1 MPINRDLLQKLSIK
15 PVLQQT
21 GIGSL
26 PRGIHKMPGLREW
39 VTLESVAFPPVPINR
54 GKNWSI
60 LSLLAVPIKFEDAI
74 SGWIAPWGAVEWGL
88 PEKNVV
94 QKIDLR
100 KHEKT
105 ALLRHPKNIP
115 ASPADANVSI
125 DLKSRTMRENA
136 LFTELDRLLS
146 TPPSDRLNLAVLA
159 PHYAGLLPTLIY
171 SYYHVLIPESR
182 EWLHPDVP
190 AFTLAPLN
198 PSEQELEP
206 NASLTKP
213 AVQAPAREIVKLPVN
228 NWEYPIDLTQHIG
241 TWLRQCLVLAESL
254 QLKDLISELQTLENH
269 WHLPGFRLAVVGEF
283 KRGKSTLIN
292 CLLGRFVV
300 PVGTLSTTAILI
312 SITAGSEDSMEVRF
326 FRNHSEV
333 RPVQESS
340 WNDLLAADLGEGDYL
355 TSDDR
360 EVLAGVQLTLDDT
373 WLRSLDIELLDTPGI
388 GDLNVHRTSLVFD
401 LLNQCDAAV
410 MVISAFAPFSMTEAA
425 FLKEEIMGRHID
437 RILVVVSHLD
447 TITPEQRTR
456 VIDHIRKQ
464 VAEVSEAI
472 PVLPLHP
479 VDSHTTEDQL
489 LDVVKNQIV
498 AMVSKGDRRAWRS
511 QQVAGQL
518 ADHLDNLIE
527 IGRSAIAT
535 ARMDPIAREY
545 AFKQAQA
552 EIQKA
557 EGHWRRIRRELD
569 VRYQQCYQ
577 QLKEKILSVKNELI
591 DVLSFEL
598 SRTPN
603 PKFWWE
609 RELPFCLRRKFP
621 AIGRELEKFLMEV
634 IAQDFVWLQSEVS
647 RTFSVELTKNASELL
662 VAPFQTLGINHD
674 PRQLELP
681 DIQRYRLLTRIGSS
695 AAMIGGYVF
704 GGPVGVVTN
713 LAIALGSEQFLNTNL
728 EEQRQIIAKKLT
740 SIVDQAFDEH
750 CQRVSERLHNLYC
763 QLIEDTKHQQS
774 IWQSTKNAAV
784 QENTFVGANEIAWQQ
799 MIAKASALKSEIIAA
814 LG

>member
-1 MPINRDLLQKLSIK
+1 MSINRDLLQKLSVK

-26 PRGIHKMPGLREW
+26 ARGIHKIPGLREW
-39 VTLESVAFPPVPINR
+39 VTLESVALPPVPVNR
-54 GKNWSI
+54 GKNWGI
-60 LSLLAVPIKFEDAI
+60 VSLLAVPTKFEDG
-74 SGWIAPWGAVEWGL
+74 STGCLAPWGAIEWAL

-100 KHEKT
+100 KHEET
-105 ALLRHPKNIP
+105 ALLRDAKTIP
-115 ASPADANVSI
+115 VSPADGNVSL
-125 DLKSRTMRENA
+125 DLSSRTMRENA
-136 LFTELDRLLS
+136 LFSALDRLLS
-146 TPPSDRLNLAVLA
+146 TPPRDRANLSFFAS
-159 PHYAGLLPTLIY
+159 HYSGLLPAELY
-171 SYYHVLIPESR
+171 PYYHTLIPESR

-190 AFTLAPLN
+190 AFTLTALN
-198 PSEQELEP
+198 SSEEKPEP
-206 NASLTKP
+206 NISSTKV
-213 AVQAPAREIVKLPVN
+213 AVQTPVN
-228 NWEYPIDLTQHIG
+228 RWEYPIDLTQQISK
-241 TWLRQCLVLAESL
+241 WLHKCLMLAESL
-254 QLKDLISELQTLENH
+254 QLKDLSSELQALENH

-292 CLLGRFVV
+292 RLLGRFVV

-312 SITAGSEDSMEVRF
+312 SMIAGSKDCMEVRF
-326 FRNHSEV
+326 SRKHSEV
-333 RPVQESS
+333 RLVQESS
-340 WNDLLAADLGEGDYL
+340 WNDLLATDLAESDCL
-355 TSDDR
+355 TSRDR
-360 EVLAGVQLTLDDT
+360 EVLAGVQLTLDNG
-373 WLRSLDIELLDTPGI
+373 WLRSLDIELIDTPGI
-388 GDLNVHRTSLVFD
+388 GDLNAHHASLVFD

-410 MVISAFAPFSMTEAA
+410 MVISAIAPFSMTEAA
-425 FLKEEIMGRHID
+425 FLKQEMMGRHID

-447 TITPEQRTR
+447 TIALQQRTS
-456 VIDHIRKQ
+456 VMDHIRRR

-479 VDSHTTEDQL
+479 VDSNTTEDKL
-489 LDVVKNQIV
+489 LDVIQNQIV
-498 AMVSKGDRRAWRS
+498 AMVSKCDRRAWRS

-518 ADHLDNLIE
+518 ADHLDNLIK
-527 IGRSAIAT
+527 IGESAIAT
-535 ARMDPIAREY
+535 ARMDPIAREQ
-545 AFKQAQA
+545 ALKQEQA
-552 EIQKA
+552 VTQKA
-557 EGHWRRIRRELD
+557 EGHWKKIRRELD
-569 VRYQQCYQ
+569 RRYQQCYQ
-577 QLKEKILSVKNELI
+577 QLKEKMLSVKNDLI

-621 AIGRELEKFLMEV
+621 AIGRELEKFLMEK

-647 RTFSVELTKNASELL
+647 RTFSVEITKNASELL

-674 PRQLELP
+674 PQELELP

-713 LAIALGSEQFLNTNL
+713 LAVAIGSEQFLNTTL

-740 SIVDQAFDEH
+740 LIVDQAFDEH
-750 CQRVSERLHNLYC
+750 CQRVSERLQNLYH
-763 QLIEDTKHQQS
+763 QLIEDTKHQQDL
-774 IWQSTKNAAV
+774 WQSTKNATV
-784 QENTFVGANEIAWQQ
+784 QQSTFVGANEIAWQG
-799 MIAKASALKSEIIAA
+799 MIAQASALKSEIIAA